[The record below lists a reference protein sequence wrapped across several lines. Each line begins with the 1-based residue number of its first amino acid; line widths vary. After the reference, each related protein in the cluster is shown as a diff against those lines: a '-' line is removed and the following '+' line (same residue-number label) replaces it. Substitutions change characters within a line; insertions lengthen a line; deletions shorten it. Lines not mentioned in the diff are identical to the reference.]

1 MKVRELLQF
10 EIWSKQTTQ
19 GIFLGFGI
27 VALSLLVTLGLW
39 YEVDLHWLTKGERD
53 AARLALQRVDELQA
67 VVALD
72 DEYKARDD
80 KANAALKAAEDVAK
94 TDKDDS
100 IHMNLSVCLTGVET
114 AHTEILEQ
122 RLILEGRLHP
132 MANGSDR
139 SGLFLIEVGKKSCS
153 ALHKELD

>member
-1 MKVRELLQF
+1 MKVRELLRY
-10 EIWSKQTTQ
+10 EIWSKKTTQ

-27 VALSLLVTLGLW
+27 VALSLLVTLGVW
-39 YEVDLHWLTKGERD
+39 YEVDLHWLTKGERG
-53 AARLALQRVDELQA
+53 AARLALQRVVELQT

-72 DEYKARDD
+72 DEYTVRDD
-80 KANAALKAAEDVAK
+80 KANAALKAAEEVAR

-100 IHMNLSVCLTGVET
+100 IQMNLSICLTGVET
-114 AHTEILEQ
+114 AHTEIIEQ

-132 MANGSDR
+132 AANGSDR
-139 SGLFLIEVGKKSCS
+139 SGLFLIEMGKRSCS